1 MKVHLSG
8 ATSLVLLDSLILA
21 AFAVTM
27 LVTGGAVLDAA
38 SVVGVMFGSAVIVA
52 AGFVIVLSTMGE
64 SAPARHTLAILLG
77 SIATSLFLLGGCLIT
92 RSPAGAVFLWWSGL
106 VIPAAVWT
114 FRGAPRISRADRWEL
129 MAIAAIAVLAA
140 IWCHQAAGLLPTL
153 QATGISM
160 MWSDYSIHGTEI
172 AQFGDPHVGSLS
184 SFLLSGQPLVV
195 YHYASYMIPAAAASV
210 VDLPPWGMAASLLLP
225 FGILLAALGAHALAR
240 ALATPGLALL
250 APIALLLVPDP
261 STFGL
266 KNGFFG
272 FHWLLFTAPG
282 SGYGLAAAFTA
293 LALMA
298 IWRADRRPACFW
310 LGVVVTMAIFGFRAQ
325 IFVLLVPALAM
336 TLFCESAF
344 ARRHARGLVIAA
356 LVALSAVAVCFAAV
370 RPAREAW
377 LRFSAFQPFLAVAH
391 TGMSPTA
398 YDGVYL
404 TLEQRQGPAVASA
417 IGFLALI
424 PLVLGVLTIVLP
436 AAMAIAIRRTGW
448 QRLDG
453 LPIWCLLA
461 WLGMVLVAPADGRG
475 GQTEYQ
481 HRPFVLVYA
490 TGLVWTL
497 LFLDRASRGA
507 GTAPASARLAVPA
520 LVIAAVGAGAATG
533 ITDRAR
539 PSFAWGAQHFATRV
553 ERGVIDAA
561 AFVRAHA
568 GAGDTFAL
576 TPTEPAVVLADE
588 AARLSALSGV
598 PAYVARAGIQRLN
611 GQERSAVVDRRLAE
625 LHLVETT
632 NDADAALLTLRTA
645 GVDFL
650 VVLGNQCPRFDPV
663 CSRAAF
669 RTTKP
674 SSIASR
680 NDES

>member
-1 MKVHLSG
+1 MKAHLSG
-8 ATSLVLLDSLILA
+8 AASLLLLDSLILA

-38 SVVGVMFGSAVIVA
+38 AIIGVMFGSAVIVA
-52 AGFVIVLSTMGE
+52 AGFAIVLRTIGE
-64 SAPARHTLAILLG
+64 SAPARHSLAILLG
-77 SIATSLFLLGGCLIT
+77 CIATSLFLLGACLLT
-92 RSPAGAVFLWWSGL
+92 RSPAGLVFLWWSGL
-106 VIPAAVWT
+106 VIPAAAWT
-114 FRGAPRISRADRWEL
+114 FRGAPRISRGDRSEL
-129 MAIAAIAVLAA
+129 VAIAAIAVLAA
-140 IWCHQAAGLLPTL
+140 IWCHRAAGLLPTL
-153 QATGISM
+153 EATGISM

-184 SFLLSGQPLVV
+184 SFLLAGQPLVV
-195 YHYASYMIPAAAASV
+195 YHYASYMIPAAAASFV
-210 VDLPPWGMAASLLLP
+210 NLPPWGMAASLLLP
-225 FGILLAALGAHALAR
+225 VGVLLAALGAHALTR
-240 ALATPGLALL
+240 ALATPGMALL

-298 IWRADRRPACFW
+298 IWLADRRPACFW
-310 LGVVVTMAIFGFRAQ
+310 LSVVVTIAIFEFRAQ
-325 IFVLLVPALAM
+325 VFVLFVPALAM

-344 ARRHARGLVIAA
+344 FRRHARGLVLGA
-356 LVALSAVAVCFAAV
+356 LVAAVAVAVCFAAV
-370 RPAREAW
+370 PPAREAW
-377 LRFSAFQPFLAVAH
+377 QRFSGLQQFLTVTH

-398 YDGVYL
+398 YDGVYR

-424 PLVLGVLTIVLP
+424 PLVLGMLTIVLP
-436 AAMAIAIRRTGW
+436 AAMAIAVRRTGW

-453 LPIWCLLA
+453 LPIWCLLV
-461 WLGMVLVAPADGRG
+461 WLGLVLVAPTAARG
-475 GQTEYQ
+475 GPTEYQ

-497 LFLDRASRGA
+497 LFLDRAIRGA

-520 LVIAAVGAGAATG
+520 LVLAAVGAGAAMG

-539 PSFAWGAQHFATRV
+539 PSFAWGARYFATRV
-553 ERGVIDAA
+553 EPGVIDAA

-576 TPTEPAVVLADE
+576 TPAEPAVVLADE
-588 AARLSALSGV
+588 ATRLSALSGV
-598 PAYVARAGIQRLN
+598 PAYVARAGVQKLN

-625 LHLVETT
+625 LNLVETT
-632 NDADAALLTLRTA
+632 NDADAALLTLRKA

-650 VVLGNQCPRFDPV
+650 VVLGDHCPRFDPA

-669 RTTKP
+669 RTNAAVVYR
-674 SSIASR
+674 IA
-680 NDES
+680 EE